1 MNSDSA
7 IEHQRRRLFVA
18 QLLSFAGLFIALGL
32 IVFVM
37 YERSVYRDVDQTLVQ
52 QKRKSLSNTQTMTMG
67 RNPLRNGKPTNNEP
81 NPMRTTLLVFNSKG
95 KITNQ
100 AQIGMDAYATY
111 NT

>member
-1 MNSDSA
+1 MNSDAA

-52 QKRKSLSNTQTMTMG
+52 QKRKSLSDKQTGITIG
-67 RNPLRNGKPTNNEP
+67 RNPVAQWQTDWQ
-81 NPMRTTLLVFNSKG
+81 RT
-95 KITNQ
+95 Q
-100 AQIGMDAYATY
+100 PDAHDVVGVQQ
-111 NT
+111 